1 MKEDLKDLWLK
12 LGCFLSG
19 YKYELIKGCSELSAK
34 RVKRYTSSILII
46 CILWGFIGYTF
57 TDRYIKSGFPYALLG
72 GVIAIIIIIQIERLI
87 ILTPIE
93 NKLPIFSRIIIGI
106 SMAIIGSLIIDQILF
121 HKDIEQKKNIY
132 MQDKVKI
139 VFTSRS
145 EELKRQIQE
154 IDSTVLQKE
163 VERSVLIEDLSKN
176 PMITIYSKRKTS
188 ANVNGVDSLKSETL
202 ETTSTK
208 IPNPKTELLNSVN
221 AQIQQI
227 RMEKIKKD
235 SIYLGLRNEV
245 EKELKANV
253 GFLEEFDILLTI
265 LVESPSAKYIWAIW
279 IIIILGLESL
289 VLFGKWGEKEND
301 YDKALK
307 EQMDLHYKRIALLA
321 NQ

>member
-1 MKEDLKDLWLK
+1 MKGIPKDLWLK

-19 YKYELIKGCSELSAK
+19 YKYELVQRCSELSAK
-34 RVKRYTSSILII
+34 RVKRYTAAILII
-46 CILWGFIGYTF
+46 CILWGFIGYAF
-57 TDRYIKSGFPYALLG
+57 TERYIKSGFPYAQLG
-72 GVIAIIIIIQIERLI
+72 GVVAVIIIIQIERLI
-87 ILTPIE
+87 ILTPIG
-93 NKLPIFSRIIIGI
+93 NKLLIVSRIVIGI

-121 HKDIEQKKNIY
+121 HKDIEQKKNTF

-163 VERSVLIEDLSKN
+163 VERSILIEDLSKN
-176 PMITIYSKRKTS
+176 PMITIYSRRKTS

-235 SIYLGLRNEV
+235 SIYFGLRSEV

-265 LVESPSAKYIWAIW
+265 LAESPSAKYIWAIW
-279 IIIILGLESL
+279 ITIILGLESL
-289 VLFGKWGEKEND
+289 VLVGKWGEKEND
-301 YDKALK
+301 YDRALQ
-307 EQMDLHYKRIALLA
+307 EQMDLHYKRITLLA